1 MIIGQIS
8 SYISEMTSALFT
20 EKKQELTLIEYLV
33 TNIVPNFLYDYN
45 LICITTLEVNIILI
59 AI

>member
-1 MIIGQIS
+1 MITGQIR
-8 SYISEMTSALFT
+8 SYISEMTNALFT